1 MGDSG
6 VTGATG
12 STGVTGDTGPT
23 YIMTLDQL
31 VQYYDRTLEY
41 EEKDKVSMN
50 FIINPS
56 TSGIQQN
63 LIKWA
68 SAGFPSNY
76 QVLSVSLIRPSPCS
90 DGVKRDIL
98 AYIQYLTGST
108 IDTLTTAFQS
118 KFLGIRFSSII
129 SANNCVN
136 LHACKA

>member
-1 MGDSG
+1 
-6 VTGATG
+6 
-12 STGVTGDTGPT
+12 
-23 YIMTLDQL
+23 MTLDQL

-68 SAGFPSNY
+68 SAGFPVEY

-90 DGVKRDIL
+90 DGVRRDIL
-98 AYIQYLTGST
+98 AYIQYLTGSN
-108 IDTLTTAFQS
+108 IVELTTNFQS
-118 KFLGIRFSSII
+118 NFLGIRFSYIL
-129 SANNCVN
+129 SADNVVN
-136 LHACKA
+136 LHASKA